1 MTTPLVT
8 LPFVTLEHQG
18 AVALVTLTSP
28 NGLNALTHELMT
40 ALGDTLQTLD
50 EDTQTRA
57 IVVTG
62 SARAFAAGADIQA
75 MAQMTY
81 ARAVN
86 ENFLAAEWQR
96 VSTLR
101 KPLVA
106 AVRGYALGGGCEFA
120 MICDIVVAGET
131 AVFGQPE
138 IKLGLV
144 PGAGG
149 TQRLPRAVGKSLA
162 MEMNLTGESISAA
175 QALAA
180 GLVSRVVPD
189 VDVVNAALAIGQSIA
204 RHSLPVLMAVKAA
217 TCRAFETSLAE
228 GLAYERSAFHVCF
241 ALDDQREGCEAF
253 LERRVP
259 HFNHR

>member
-1 MTTPLVT
+1 MSVSI
-8 LPFVTLEHQG
+8 VTLEHQG
-18 AVALVTLTSP
+18 AVALVTLSSP
-28 NGLNALTHELMT
+28 NALNPLTHELMT
-40 ALGDTLQTLD
+40 ALGDTLQMLD
-50 EDTQTRA
+50 ADTQTRA

-81 ARAVN
+81 ARAVT
-86 ENFLAAEWQR
+86 ENYLADEWQR

-101 KPLVA
+101 KPVVA
-106 AVRGYALGGGCEFA
+106 AVRGYALGGGCELA
-120 MICDIVVAGET
+120 MIGDIVVAGET

-162 MEMNLTGESISAA
+162 MEMNLTGEPITAA

-180 GLVSRVVPD
+180 GLVSRVVAD
-189 VDVVNAALAIGQSIA
+189 ADVVSTALTIGASIA
-204 RHSLPVLMAVKAA
+204 RHSLPVLRAVKAA
-217 TCRAFETSLAE
+217 TSRAFETSLAE
-228 GLAYERSAFHVCF
+228 GLSYERSAFHGCF
-241 ALDDQREGCEAF
+241 ALEDQREGCEAF